1 VGLITCGV
9 DVHTQNIPSPYPFAT
24 LFKAASDEFI
34 SQLLSILPLQGM
46 LMNYLSAFEKRIHM
60 CSFPDLP
67 FKITKAE
74 VERFLSDVERN
85 SIVCPDMLAFL
96 FAAIALGVQPSRWEQ
111 SGGGCRA
118 EVVDEE
124 SQRSNVYS
132 KSDRTA
138 VRCF

>member
-1 VGLITCGV
+1 
-9 DVHTQNIPSPYPFAT
+9 
-24 LFKAASDEFI
+24 LFKAAPDECV
-34 SQLLSILPLQGM
+34 SQLLSILPLQAT
-46 LMNYLSAFEKRIHM
+46 LMNHLSAFEKRIHI

-96 FAAIALGVQPSRWEQ
+96 FAAIALGVQPSRLEQ
-111 SGGGCRA
+111 SGGACRV
-118 EVVDEE
+118 EIVDEA
-124 SQRSNVYS
+124 SQRGNVYS